1 MLFFV
6 LVSTTYNNIELPKYV
21 FFMNGQKFV
30 CIVMTSQNWMSVFS
44 FFLSLTKELLKSVF
58 L

>member
-1 MLFFV
+1 M
-6 LVSTTYNNIELPKYV
+6 YDNIELPKYA
-21 FFMNGQKFV
+21 FFYEWTGIV

>member
-1 MLFFV
+1 M
-6 LVSTTYNNIELPKYV
+6 YDNIELPKYV

-44 FFLSLTKELLKSVF
+44 FFLSLTKESLKSVF

>member
-1 MLFFV
+1 M
-6 LVSTTYNNIELPKYV
+6 YDNIELPKYV
-21 FFMNGQKFV
+21 FFFMNGQKFV